1 MKVWGVRFRF
11 EELRVWGSD
20 SVSYTILFGSKA
32 IRKAAP
38 TPRAMRGRKRASL

>member
-1 MKVWGVRFRF
+1 LKVWGVRFRF

-20 SVSYTILFGSKA
+20 SVHFFESKA
-32 IRKAAP
+32 VRKAAS